1 MFKRQG
7 PYETTTATG
16 ELRKQWAQQQFCRC
30 FSLSFF
36 DVPEQLQCEMT
47 KLISSSL
54 ENARQGN
61 TGDKGPVIIYHRRKR
76 GRGVGGFGAKHGET
90 WPIPPWNVII
100 PNWSPLIT
108 LDNFCDPPP
117 PPPRPTFPHP
127 YLPFD
132 SYIYCLKVH
141 KSIYHRFLTRGY
153 KLKVHGINLGFLGN
167 YPPTPPLSQ
176 H

>member
-61 TGDKGPVIIYHRRKR
+61 TGDKGPVITYHRRKG
-76 GRGVGGFGAKHGET
+76 GRGVRGFWAKHGET
-90 WPIPPWNVII
+90 WPIPPWNVIT

-108 LDNFCDPPP
+108 LDNFCDPPSP
-117 PPPRPTFPHP
+117 PNVSAPIFTFRLV
-127 YLPFD
+127 YLLFKKFINQ
-132 SYIYCLKVH
+132 YTIVFWQQVTNWKYMG
-141 KSIYHRFLTRGY
+141 SI
-153 KLKVHGINLGFLGN
+153 
-167 YPPTPPLSQ
+167 
-176 H
+176 